1 MDVRVKFF
9 VAVLALL
16 LLAFATYAASNPPLA
31 GEWNIQPSGTAASS
45 GELVFR
51 MTPANGDDPVEVTVS
66 VRSGSSDTAV
76 ARDIRQALSSRL
88 RRDRVNVQLGE
99 GANVLVTDPRGQ
111 PNFSIELLDSN
122 VDNLRVAVQ
131 PVEPAASPT
140 VPRQA
145 EPAISP
151 TPRTPPSPGDAAPP
165 PQSSQPQAPAPD
177 AAPGT
182 APPPR
187 TSVPTPEGT
196 PAPTP
201 EGAPSPSSPGAAGQ
215 PATSPPMGEPASPPR

>member
-51 MTPANGDDPVEVTVS
+51 MTPGNGDDPVEVTVS
-66 VRSGSSDTAV
+66 VRSGSSDIAV

-151 TPRTPPSPGDAAPP
+151 APRTPPSPGDVAPP
-165 PQSSQPQAPAPD
+165 SQSTGPQASPPD
-177 AAPGT
+177 AVPGT
-182 APPPR
+182 TPPPR
-187 TSVPTPEGT
+187 TSPPTT
-196 PAPTP
+196 
-201 EGAPSPSSPGAAGQ
+201 EGASAPASPDAAGQ
-215 PATSPPMGEPASPPR
+215 PATSPPMGEPAPPPRLP